1 MNWTLVL
8 QAASTLG
15 GLAAVAAI
23 VVLPWQIRKMRS
35 ETKKTDL
42 DGAKVLSDTALAF
55 LAPARAEIAE
65 LEKRLRSANDRASSL
80 ETALGKSQDR
90 VHHLEAEVQGLRNQV
105 SEMSKEMTVIQDE
118 NARVQ
123 AENARLRGQENT

>member
-1 MNWTLVL
+1 MNWTLLL

-15 GLAAVAAI
+15 GLAAIAAI

-65 LEKRLRSANDRASSL
+65 LEKRLRAANDRANSL
-80 ETALGKSQDR
+80 QTALESSQDR

-105 SEMSKEMTVIQDE
+105 GAMSKEMSAIQD
-118 NARVQ
+118 
-123 AENARLRGQENT
+123 ENARLRGQGTTP